1 MEDLPWWDTIRFLT
15 DVGGIAFGI
24 GIPLL
29 VVGYILY
36 WFFTGKDPD

>member
-24 GIPLL
+24 PLL